1 MLVGGGAFTAQAQ
14 ARASFSLEPV
24 SAPTSRPYFV
34 LRSAPG
40 GTESGLIR
48 VVNTGDTPGVA
59 SLYPVDAT
67 TGQTSGAVYLA
78 RDQPRRDVGRWL
90 KLAAPRVSLAPGQSR
105 NVGFQV
111 QVPPGV
117 GGVQHLG
124 GIVAENAELRRGRR
138 ERSGRGRFQ
147 INVRS
152 LTVLAVQVDV
162 PGARAEQMSIG
173 NVRAGGSQG
182 GYQAVLVHLDDR
194 SNVLLKPSIS
204 VQIKNASGTTLQ
216 NFKQKLDTFVPNT
229 AIDFPV
235 PVRRRALPAGDYTAT
250 IALTFAGRTIRAT
263 RKFTI
268 SGRDLRQVFGD
279 KAPQV
284 GGPRSS
290 GTSYLPWILLAI
302 VVLGAAIGIGWRRR
316 GRPGPAQGSPQ
327 APRGPQVPQA
337 PVELRDDEIRLLL
350 AELDEPGPKWLLAQV
365 ADGVVAGRGSSAAQ
379 IRERSS
385 RDMSA
390 EELAQW
396 SRGIAAAA
404 RRIGI
409 APPFQEVEVP
419 GFGVVYQMSPA
430 VAQRLQD
437 ELSAP
442 AGAR

>member
-316 GRPGPAQGSPQ
+316 GRRRDHRRRRAVPRCRRLPSSCATTRSASSSPSSTSQGPSGCSP
-327 APRGPQVPQA
+327 
-337 PVELRDDEIRLLL
+337 
-350 AELDEPGPKWLLAQV
+350 
-365 ADGVVAGRGSSAAQ
+365 
-379 IRERSS
+379 RSPT
-385 RDMSA
+385 A
-390 EELAQW
+390 L
-396 SRGIAAAA
+396 
-404 RRIGI
+404 
-409 APPFQEVEVP
+409 
-419 GFGVVYQMSPA
+419 SPA
-430 VAQRLQD
+430 VARPRRRSGSEALATCPRRSSRNGAGGSPPQRGASGSRPRSRRSRFPG
-437 ELSAP
+437 SASST
-442 AGAR
+442 R